1 MLRPRLPLRHFFTPV
16 CCCTMDDIDDHD
28 ENAGAGYAWEKGFE
42 RTWEGVE
49 EDEHGNIKAREDGQR
64 RNRRV
69 RRRVGG

>member
-1 MLRPRLPLRHFFTPV
+1 
-16 CCCTMDDIDDHD
+16 MDGIDDHD

-49 EDEHGNIKAREDGQR
+49 EDEHGNIKAREDGRQG

-69 RRRVGG
+69 RRRAAG

>member
-1 MLRPRLPLRHFFTPV
+1 
-16 CCCTMDDIDDHD
+16 MDTTDDYD

-64 RNRRV
+64 RTRRV
-69 RRRVGG
+69 RKRVGG

>member
-1 MLRPRLPLRHFFTPV
+1 
-16 CCCTMDDIDDHD
+16 MDVDDHD

-49 EDEHGNIKAREDGQR
+49 EDEHGNIKAREDVQR

>member
-1 MLRPRLPLRHFFTPV
+1 
-16 CCCTMDDIDDHD
+16 MDDIDDHD